1 MQRGSTK
8 KRMQDDV
15 DDFDADYDNLEVGDI
30 ASGFTPYLPPE
41 LYPSLKSGSLLN
53 SKNGFNDFS

>member
-1 MQRGSTK
+1 
-8 KRMQDDV
+8 MQDDV

-41 LYPSLKSGSLLN
+41 LYPSLKTGSLLN